1 MNRLR
6 EELSEENR
14 KEYDELTTKMMRE
27 VEEELAKLPER
38 RKGQLDGPRDKV
50 YRDISIKYLPEI
62 RRILGTVKK
71 QKAQSDLE
79 TADMVNEQSKIVKT
93 MRNAIKNGNLDVVK
107 ELLENNDGLLKAN
120 TVFGS
125 WLHIAAS
132 YGRIDIASYLI
143 DCGIDVNRDG
153 DISGGNPI
161 RSAAENGQIE
171 MVELLYNH
179 GTIFD
184 VSEAAKNP
192 LFGAISGG
200 HYSVVRFLVEHG
212 IDIATYYAIG
222 ELDKVDACEYA
233 KQLGQTE
240 IERYLREKSKS

>member
-1 MNRLR
+1 MVQR
-6 EELSEENR
+6 
-14 KEYDELTTKMMRE
+14 
-27 VEEELAKLPER
+27 
-38 RKGQLDGPRDKV
+38 
-50 YRDISIKYLPEI
+50 
-62 RRILGTVKK
+62 
-71 QKAQSDLE
+71 DLE
-79 TADMVNEQSKIVKT
+79 TAEIETMDNEQSKIVKA

-107 ELLENNDGLLKAN
+107 ELLGNNDGLLEVN

-143 DCGIDVNRDG
+143 DCGIDVNRNG
-153 DISGGNPI
+153 DISGGNSI

-179 GTIFD
+179 GTVFD

-192 LFGAISGG
+192 LFGAIYGG
-200 HYSVVRFLVEHG
+200 HYNVVRFLVEHG
-212 IDIATYYAIG
+212 IDIATYYSIG

-240 IERYLREKSKS
+240 IEKYLREKSKSQIKNCGGKDMDFHYELLEETRKEIKRKKIWQK

>member
-1 MNRLR
+1 M
-6 EELSEENR
+6 
-14 KEYDELTTKMMRE
+14 D
-27 VEEELAKLPER
+27 
-38 RKGQLDGPRDKV
+38 
-50 YRDISIKYLPEI
+50 
-62 RRILGTVKK
+62 
-71 QKAQSDLE
+71 
-79 TADMVNEQSKIVKT
+79 NEQSKFVKI

-107 ELLENNDGLLKAN
+107 ELLGNNDGLLETN

-143 DCGIDVNRDG
+143 DCGIDVNRNG

-192 LFGAISGG
+192 LFGAIYGG
-200 HYSVVRFLVEHG
+200 HYNVVQFLVEHG
-212 IDIATYYAIG
+212 IDIAAYYAIG
-222 ELDKVDACEYA
+222 ELDKVDACEYGNS
-233 KQLGQTE
+233 LV
-240 IERYLREKSKS
+240 RRKSKDICERNQNHKSRIAEEKTWIFIINCWKKQEKKLRTYGFSEKMLR